1 MSRLMERSASP
12 SESEFLSLTSA
23 VRICR
28 VTAQEREKISTSG
41 CHFLLPGPQRSRYY
55 GL

>member
-1 MSRLMERSASP
+1 MSRLMERSVSP
-12 SESEFLSLTSA
+12 NESEFLSLTSA

>member
-1 MSRLMERSASP
+1 MSRLMERSVLP
-12 SESEFLSLTSA
+12 NESEFLSLTSA